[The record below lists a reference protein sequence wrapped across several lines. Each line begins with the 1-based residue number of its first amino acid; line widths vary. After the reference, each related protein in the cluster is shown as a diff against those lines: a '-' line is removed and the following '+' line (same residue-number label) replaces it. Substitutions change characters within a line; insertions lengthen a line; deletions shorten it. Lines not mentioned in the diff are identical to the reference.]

1 VTADPDTES
10 VHHHSRGVTDTDTH
24 IDADIDTGTVPVV
37 RGAAFPTWHTLGE
50 AATSDL
56 GPTASNGF
64 DTRWAD
70 DLGLLADEGA
80 GAVRLALDWPR
91 LQPAPGA
98 LDGGWTEWYTSL
110 IRHARGIGLATW
122 VTLHERGVPR
132 WFDDEGG
139 FDDDV
144 AAGRSW
150 PHWVERAADRFGDLV
165 DGWIPL
171 VPTVPN
177 RRIVWRDT
185 WSILRGGPPV
195 MKTSTMPADRDLV
208 EREAEARTGRDCDL
222 VGIVLALAASHVAGA
237 DARRRAADRVGEWI
251 RLVHDT
257 GPGVP
262 LAVASVEVGADDRA
276 EHAAGLEL
284 ARVAIEEAGRDVPAA
299 LAFATPAI
307 DGGDLLGLYDR
318 DRNGTASSSAWLD

>member
-1 VTADPDTES
+1 MTADPLTDT
-10 VHHHSRGVTDTDTH
+10 VHRSTGVTDTV
-24 IDADIDTGTVPVV
+24 AVV
-37 RGAAFPTWHTLGE
+37 RGAALPTWHTLGE

-98 LDGGWTEWYTSL
+98 LDGGWIEWYTSA
-110 IRHARGIGLATW
+110 IRHARTVGLATW

-132 WFDDEGG
+132 WFDDEGS

-144 AAGRSW
+144 AAGTSW

-195 MKTSTMPADRDLV
+195 MKTATMPADRDLV
-208 EREAEARTGRDCDL
+208 EREAEARTGRDCDV
-222 VGIVLALAASHVAGA
+222 VGIVLPLAASDVADA

-276 EHAAGLEL
+276 EHASGLEL
-284 ARVAIEEAGRDVPAA
+284 VRTAIEEARGDVAAA

-307 DGGDLLGLYDR
+307 DGGGALGLFDR
-318 DRNGTASSSAWLD
+318 DRNATASSSAWLD